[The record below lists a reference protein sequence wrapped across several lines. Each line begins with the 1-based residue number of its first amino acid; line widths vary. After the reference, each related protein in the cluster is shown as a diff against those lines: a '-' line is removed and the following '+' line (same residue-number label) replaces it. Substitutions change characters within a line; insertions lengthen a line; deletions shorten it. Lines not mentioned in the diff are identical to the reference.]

1 MKPCQEVF
9 PVCVVRVLNIFH
21 LFKVLTLFGQLL
33 WVELCPPKDM
43 LSSKTPVPM
52 DMTCSEIEPLQV

>member
-1 MKPCQEVF
+1 M
-9 PVCVVRVLNIFH
+9 CVVRILNIFH